1 MSKLFN
7 WTDSFLTGLELVDEQ
22 HQELVSMIND
32 LGELTLALDDFNQD
46 KFDSARFAL
55 VSYVKHHFSEEMAQM
70 KRIGLDRRHLEAHAL
85 EHKNFN
91 EEVQL
96 LTKLDDPLTHQQLQD
111 MMNWLT
117 NWLAYH
123 ILGMDQSMARQVRS
137 IQRGVSATQA
147 YDDDKKQI
155 DLGAEPLIAALKVL
169 FTTVSE
175 RNHSLRLMNRQLDE
189 RVKERTQ
196 ELEES
201 NRKLKELSILDELTG
216 LHNRRYAISILEELW
231 LKYSSEGKPMSV
243 LLIDLDKFKPVN
255 DTFGHAIGDLL
266 LREVASRLKHS
277 VRTSDYLCR
286 MGGDEFLVICPDS
299 GAKQVAEK
307 ILSMN
312 HSFLSTDGKT
322 IWDGS
327 MSIGIAKTD
336 DTITCYESL
345 LIEAD
350 KLLYQVKQQGGKFTL
365 L

>member
-32 LGELTLALDDFNQD
+32 LGELTLTSDNFDQD
-46 KFDSARFAL
+46 KFDSSRFAL
-55 VSYVKHHFSEEMAQM
+55 VAYAKHHFSEEMAQM
-70 KRIGLDRRHLEAHAL
+70 KRLGLDRRHLEAHAL

-91 EEVQL
+91 EEVQV
-96 LTKLDDPLTHQQLQD
+96 LTKLNGPLSYEQLQGI
-111 MMNWLT
+111 MSWLT

-123 ILGMDQSMARQVRS
+123 ILGMDQSMARQTRS
-137 IQRGVSATQA
+137 IQRGMSASQA
-147 YDDDKKQI
+147 YDEDKKQV

-175 RNHSLRLMNRQLDE
+175 RNHSLRLINQQLDE

-196 ELEES
+196 ELEEI

-231 LKYSSEGKPMSV
+231 LKYKSEAKPMSV

-255 DTFGHAIGDLL
+255 DTFGHATGDLL
-266 LREVASRLKHS
+266 LREIASRLKHS
-277 VRTSDYLCR
+277 VRTSDHLCR

-307 ILSMN
+307 ILSTN
-312 HSFLSTDGKT
+312 LAFLSDDGTT

-327 MSIGIAKTD
+327 MSIGIAHAD
-336 DTITCYESL
+336 DTLSGYESL

-350 KLLYQVKQQGGKFTL
+350 KLLYQVKRQGV
-365 L
+365 